1 MPFPPLIHLKNSA
14 KFSRWV
20 FWGKSA
26 LLKVLLMDVCF
37 MPSFWTES
45 MVLWE
50 YDFTTAEVIESAVAM
65 GLCGRHGFL
74 ETRQRLNDRLWRY
87 RISWRF
93 LATQHS
99 EPDFKLEERPAC
111 FFFQKVGAGKS
122 LFIYVFWILGGMV
135 KLHGNY
141 ILDEMYTQV
150 IYTKA
155 GDHDRQRC
163 RERWVN
169 NT

>member
-1 MPFPPLIHLKNSA
+1 M
-14 KFSRWV
+14 
-20 FWGKSA
+20 
-26 LLKVLLMDVCF
+26 
-37 MPSFWTES
+37 
-45 MVLWE
+45 
-50 YDFTTAEVIESAVAM
+50 
-65 GLCGRHGFL
+65 
-74 ETRQRLNDRLWRY
+74 
-87 RISWRF
+87 
-93 LATQHS
+93 
-99 EPDFKLEERPAC
+99 

-163 RERWVN
+163 RERRVDKQYI
-169 NT
+169 NTYVYTYIYIYVQ

>member
-1 MPFPPLIHLKNSA
+1 MIDSEGIEFHEGSWPLNILNLILNWKRGQHVF
-14 KFSRWV
+14 FSKRW
-20 FWGKSA
+20 A
-26 LLKVLLMDVCF
+26 
-37 MPSFWTES
+37 
-45 MVLWE
+45 
-50 YDFTTAEVIESAVAM
+50 
-65 GLCGRHGFL
+65 
-74 ETRQRLNDRLWRY
+74 Q
-87 RISWRF
+87 
-93 LATQHS
+93 
-99 EPDFKLEERPAC
+99 ER
-111 FFFQKVGAGKS
+111 V

-155 GDHDRQRC
+155 VDHDRQRC